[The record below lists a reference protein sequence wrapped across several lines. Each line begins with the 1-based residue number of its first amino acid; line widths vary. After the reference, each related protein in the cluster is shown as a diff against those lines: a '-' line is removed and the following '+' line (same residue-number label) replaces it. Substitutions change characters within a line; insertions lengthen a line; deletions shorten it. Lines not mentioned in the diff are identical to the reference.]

1 MSIRRDE
8 ANLILTINGTQ
19 ATGTLRDLQKQSR
32 DLRRLLERLPVDSDE
47 FKKVQAELA
56 AVNAKIKDVNDGIR
70 GITKETGAWG
80 LAMSVAGGV
89 LAALNLQ
96 NILDSAQ
103 QWISSLFNIG
113 TGLDTMQAKVRTV
126 FGDAETIVRGFAET
140 NARDLG
146 LAREQ
151 YVNLATSA
159 GDLLKPMGFTEDAV
173 AKLSV
178 QLTDQAGILAEW
190 SQGRVSTEQSS
201 EILTKALLGERDA
214 LNSLGIDIK
223 DSIIQ
228 AELKKKGLDDLTGA
242 SRRQAEAL
250 ITLEQITLQSASANE
265 AFDKNGQSQ
274 IRTLAQLR
282 ARLAEVTQSVA
293 SALVPVF
300 NLAIQAGVKLIDW
313 AIRFAQTLAAIPGF
327 VSENRVAI
335 LALITALVSLNAQ
348 GILAAA
354 NSLRMAA
361 AQQAATIATTAQAA
375 AQRVLNFVMAAN
387 PIGLVV
393 AALAALAGALV
404 TAYQHSETFRRV
416 VTGVFSAVTE
426 SVKNTLGFFKDLGAG
441 LFNLFTGDFEGALS
455 SFGNA
460 FNRLNPA
467 QIGKSLKESF
477 VEGYQSVPTPPA
489 EIKGNTVGAKNEGAK
504 VGKAMAD
511 GFESQFAA
519 LRASGERGAGEMAKA
534 AKSALDARLKEI
546 EVGFLKEELVADRAL
561 VQREIKEGE
570 HARRVLLLKR
580 QQYELQLE
588 AFRRFNQDSTR
599 AALEA
604 QKNLLEVNYTLGSQ
618 GGVAPLPAI
627 ATLPPQQV
635 AQQTPGPAPAVAIA
649 ELQATDAELDALR
662 DKFVRIADAENE
674 FALLRAEQERNRV
687 DARLQYL
694 RDNGLIETEIFRATL
709 AEKNKADEAYQTARL
724 ENEQRTEDL
733 RRALTEKGYEA
744 QKGVFDGAITLLSLD
759 EKARKK
765 HSGAIKA
772 IQVAQVQIDSIREI
786 QGIWASVSNVPFPFN
801 TILGAALTAG
811 SVARAIGAVVKI
823 ENTKFAGGGPTGP
836 GYGMPDSTGF
846 KPAGIV
852 HEDEWVGPKWM
863 VNSPQYGPTIHYLES
878 VRKRGFAE
886 GGYSTTPT
894 PSVTGIVLP
903 GVNQEMLQAF
913 DKMSSEMRGMRN
925 DIANWRD
932 RLRADVVYTDVEE
945 AGTELAGVRDDA
957 GI

>member
-1 MSIRRDE
+1 
-8 ANLILTINGTQ
+8 
-19 ATGTLRDLQKQSR
+19 
-32 DLRRLLERLPVDSDE
+32 
-47 FKKVQAELA
+47 
-56 AVNAKIKDVNDGIR
+56 
-70 GITKETGAWG
+70 
-80 LAMSVAGGV
+80 
-89 LAALNLQ
+89 
-96 NILDSAQ
+96 
-103 QWISSLFNIG
+103 
-113 TGLDTMQAKVRTV
+113 
-126 FGDAETIVRGFAET
+126 
-140 NARDLG
+140 
-146 LAREQ
+146 
-151 YVNLATSA
+151 
-159 GDLLKPMGFTEDAV
+159 
-173 AKLSV
+173 
-178 QLTDQAGILAEW
+178 
-190 SQGRVSTEQSS
+190 
-201 EILTKALLGERDA
+201 
-214 LNSLGIDIK
+214 
-223 DSIIQ
+223 
-228 AELKKKGLDDLTGA
+228 
-242 SRRQAEAL
+242 
-250 ITLEQITLQSASANE
+250 
-265 AFDKNGQSQ
+265 
-274 IRTLAQLR
+274 
-282 ARLAEVTQSVA
+282 
-293 SALVPVF
+293 
-300 NLAIQAGVKLIDW
+300 
-313 AIRFAQTLAAIPGF
+313 
-327 VSENRVAI
+327 
-335 LALITALVSLNAQ
+335 
-348 GILAAA
+348 
-354 NSLRMAA
+354 
-361 AQQAATIATTAQAA
+361 
-375 AQRVLNFVMAAN
+375 
-387 PIGLVV
+387 
-393 AALAALAGALV
+393 
-404 TAYQHSETFRRV
+404 
-416 VTGVFSAVTE
+416 
-426 SVKNTLGFFKDLGAG
+426 
-441 LFNLFTGDFEGALS
+441 
-455 SFGNA
+455 
-460 FNRLNPA
+460 
-467 QIGKSLKESF
+467 
-477 VEGYQSVPTPPA
+477 
-489 EIKGNTVGAKNEGAK
+489 
-504 VGKAMAD
+504 
-511 GFESQFAA
+511 
-519 LRASGERGAGEMAKA
+519 MAKA

-588 AFRRFNQDSTR
+588 AFRKFNQDESR

-604 QKNLLEVNYTLGSQ
+604 QKNLLEVNRTLGSQ

-627 ATLPPQQV
+627 TTLPPQQV

-709 AEKNKADEAYQTARL
+709 AEKIKADEAYQTARL

-932 RLRADVVYTDVEE
+932 RLRADVVYTDVED